1 MLGPLSAG
9 QHSYFKRG
17 WAMKVDEIPDTRRDL
32 RVQIS
37 KMVDDRGSI
46 ELKDVADMDEAISVI
61 KGVMDEKKKN
71 YRILTNKRA
80 AAAVSSAATGVVGG
94 AVMGV
99 VAEITLSG
107 VAAAAA
113 TVVAPALITAGV
125 VGGAGILIH
134 KAFTANPDYEVT
146 KFIFS
151 KEIHVTYKK

>member
-1 MLGPLSAG
+1 
-9 QHSYFKRG
+9 
-17 WAMKVDEIPDTRRDL
+17 MKVDEIPDARRDL

-37 KMVDDRGSI
+37 RMVDERGSI
-46 ELKDVADMDEAISVI
+46 ELKDITDMNEVVSVI
-61 KGVMDEKKKN
+61 KGVMSEKKKR
-71 YRILTNKRA
+71 YRVLTNKRA
-80 AAAVSSAATGVVGG
+80 TAAVSSAATGVVGG
-94 AVMGV
+94 ALMGA

-113 TVVAPALITAGV
+113 TVVAPALVTAGV

-146 KFIFS
+146 KFPFS